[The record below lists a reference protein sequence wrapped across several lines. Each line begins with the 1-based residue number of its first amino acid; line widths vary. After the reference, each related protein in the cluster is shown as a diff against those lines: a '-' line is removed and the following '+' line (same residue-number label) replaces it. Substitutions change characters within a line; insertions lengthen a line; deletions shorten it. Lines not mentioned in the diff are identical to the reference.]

1 MIRGR
6 EMRQREW
13 EFLVDDVFFIFCFLF
28 VVVVVVVVWVIQSI
42 VLDVVKPRLSIETI
56 LGIRVRIDQI
66 LERIKSVV

>member
-1 MIRGR
+1 MGEG

>member
-1 MIRGR
+1 MRGR

-28 VVVVVVVVWVIQSI
+28 VVVVVRVVQSI
-42 VLDVVKPRLSIETI
+42 VLDVVKPRLGIETI
-56 LGIRVRIDQI
+56 LGIRVRINQI

>member
-1 MIRGR
+1 MGEG

-28 VVVVVVVVWVIQSI
+28 VVVVVRVVQSI
-42 VLDVVKPRLSIETI
+42 VLDVVKPRLGIETI
-56 LGIRVRIDQI
+56 LGIRVRINQI